1 MQQKKQLCDL
11 LTPLKDG
18 WSIQIFLG
26 KQTNPSNPASF
37 EEYDDHDIDSDAF
50 FNIHAGIL
58 EFWKATGTL
67 PVKGDIISDPVD
79 NSTVLERWVSL
90 KDKTLVFFLC

>member
-11 LTPLKDG
+11 LTPLKEG
-18 WSIQIFLG
+18 WSIQIFLE

-37 EEYDDHDIDSDAF
+37 EEYDDIDSDAF
-50 FNIHAGIL
+50 FDIHAGIL

-79 NSTVLERWVSL
+79 NSTVLERRVSL